1 VESSICNAY
10 LMEEITNFVVTYFD
24 DKVDTKATDLPR
36 NLIRVDQ
43 AEADA
48 SLPSIFSQNIGY
60 APSEGTVR
68 FLEHRDH
75 RVAHA
80 YVLSNCGLLKEYERY
95 VATYYMCLT
104 LSLVPNLIQIMVF
117 Q

>member
-1 VESSICNAY
+1 MESSICNAY
-10 LMEEITNFVVTYFD
+10 LMEEITNFVANYFD
-24 DKVDTKATDLPR
+24 DKVDTKARDLSR
-36 NLIRVDQ
+36 NLFRVDQ

-48 SLPSIFSQNIGY
+48 SLPSIFSQNVGY

-68 FLEHRDH
+68 FLDH

-95 VATYYMCLT
+95 VAT
-104 LSLVPNLIQIMVF
+104 
-117 Q
+117 